1 MNKILTREQYLDTL
15 RTQRYSK
22 YTGIPKSNEAFSND
36 VNWGDSWV
44 GKMINSIARKVKI
57 KFNLKRI
64 DSLSNRLKALFDEM
78 LETSKIESP
87 YGVQEIVTTSYL
99 IGDLATAIEEEK
111 DVTDLIGKVVTL
123 EGQVTSYNL
132 EDQDELLRIL
142 KEFREFL
149 QGLEDEGGSEEG
161 SEEGA
166 EVEEV
171 EQVGAGGGG
180 SVGKVTYAQMILNLQ
195 DLKRVLDTLKY
206 VSIEGEPSKTPVPSQ
221 VKVQP
226 GKKYLLIEGPKK
238 SKVLC
243 VSNTNV
249 MKIGPDKKWRT
260 DDDVQKN
267 KLQPNTSFVVFL
279 DDSGNYNET
288 SPTKV
293 VDNKLLQVTNE
304 SYIFE
309 DVATKTTAS
318 SVIKK
323 AEVSA
328 VSALQ
333 NFRKASAQLVDSKIK
348 GIAVDG
354 KFIDE
359 ILKDKNKKETIEAVK
374 NLYKIIYSY
383 LLGERKD
390 TLNPYKTPLFKES
403 VDILNDKS
411 KLSIIAEKIAR
422 FSYTSLKFNDK
433 DNPLTLNPKKTEN
446 LYSAMGDFGKSIEK
460 YNKSLSD
467 ILNGMKG
474 VVSEEGFKEK
484 KTEYKVGD
492 VVKYKLKDG
501 GEGEKEITKIE
512 GDKFFFM
519 SKDGKEL
526 SSDIS
531 NITSKVEKKEE
542 VKKESLLR
550 YEGFRKINEAVNY
563 DAIAS
568 KFNDLFTEDIQDKFQ
583 FTETQVQDIKDMGKT
598 TDNIVLRNSDSIME
612 IVRLFQRAWRLHT
625 VPTIPSGRTG
635 GKVSM
640 SVYLEYEYLGTGT
653 PGEAENPGYGPW
665 RNIELYEKWN
675 DAVMGILSN
684 TKYTTTIFSEDA
696 TFSWEYKDKK
706 KDALI
711 SKSQI
716 IGGVRDSYSFDTN
729 QKLILEAEKDEKKQI
744 NKPLGK
750 ILLRFITRLLNDS
763 SMYSSQRGEGGNNLQ
778 QFLNEYF
785 SIDDNAIKKAGG
797 LSFVGFNDVKKNR
810 NTADDLPNQ
819 TSCGFFNWTQIS
831 DKQET
836 TLRDYLREQDDMK
849 GLIFKLNIDGKTK
862 YFYYLLKDTSKTKVW
877 FLVLDSWFFGTSNIK
892 GTLPRMK
899 KPGTVELLELNYNLS
914 ENKLQKDKSFKADV
928 TQVFS
933 ESKPKESNKQFNLK
947 DEVKVFL
954 KIEDKTVFLDA
965 KLEQILGLPGLKNN
979 VRTASNNKINL

>member
-44 GKMINSIARKVKI
+44 GRMLNSIARKVKI

-111 DVTDLIGKVVTL
+111 DVTDLIGKVITL

-149 QGLEDEGGSEEG
+149 QGLEDEGGSEER

-166 EVEEV
+166 DEEV
-171 EQVGAGGGG
+171 GQTGAGQGG

-206 VSIEGEPSKTPVPSQ
+206 VSIEGEPSKTPAVPT
-221 VKVQP
+221 KVQP

-238 SKVLC
+238 TKVMC
-243 VSNTNV
+243 VSNANV

-260 DDDVQKN
+260 DDDVQRN

-293 VDNKLLQVTNE
+293 VDNKLLQVINE

-323 AEVSA
+323 TEVNA

-333 NFRKASAQLVDSKIK
+333 NFRKASAQLVDSKVK
-348 GIAVDG
+348 GIAVDS

-359 ILKDKNKKETIEAVK
+359 ILKDKNKKETIESVK

-390 TLNPYKTPLFKES
+390 TLNPDKTPLFKES

-411 KLSIIAEKIAR
+411 KVGIIAEKIAR

-433 DNPLTLNPKKTEN
+433 DNPLALNPKKTEN
-446 LYSAMGDFGKSIEK
+446 LYSAMSDFGKSIEK

-474 VVSEEGFKEK
+474 AVSEEGSKERK
-484 KTEYKVGD
+484 IEYKVGD

-512 GDKFFFM
+512 GDKFFFT

-526 SSDIS
+526 SSNIS

-640 SVYLEYEYLGTGT
+640 SVYLEYEYMGTST
-653 PGEAENPGYGPW
+653 PGEAEKPGYGPW

-706 KDALI
+706 KDAVM
-711 SKSQI
+711 SKSQML
-716 IGGVRDSYSFDTN
+716 GSLRDSYNFITN
-729 QKLILEAEKDEKKQI
+729 QKMIFEVTEAEEGNKQI

-763 SMYSSQRGEGGNNLQ
+763 TMYSSQRNEGGNNLQ
-778 QFLNEYF
+778 QFLDEYF
-785 SIDDNAIKKAGG
+785 GLSSEAIKKAGG
-797 LSFVGFNDVKKNR
+797 LSFAGFSDVKSN
-810 NTADDLPNQ
+810 ADQAEKIAKTKP
-819 TSCGFFNWTQIS
+819 CGFFESNKIADMQGTLNEYLKQTTEKGILLKMKIEGDEKPKYFYLLNNDERNGKIWFLVFDEYGFSTTNVPSSTRYTNPTLVQLIEFKYRES
-831 DKQET
+831 NNKFENRKKFKSITWEVYPQKKDSVEKTFEINNLKVLLNNDDKS
-836 TLRDYLREQDDMK
+836 
-849 GLIFKLNIDGKTK
+849 LNIDTK
-862 YFYYLLKDTSKTKVW
+862 LD
-877 FLVLDSWFFGTSNIK
+877 LVK
-892 GTLPRMK
+892 
-899 KPGTVELLELNYNLS
+899 
-914 ENKLQKDKSFKADV
+914 KLQ
-928 TQVFS
+928 
-933 ESKPKESNKQFNLK
+933 
-947 DEVKVFL
+947 
-954 KIEDKTVFLDA
+954 
-965 KLEQILGLPGLKNN
+965 GLKEN